1 MSLSPVTIACPH
13 CRREYEISIDLA
25 KLSRITS
32 RASCARCK
40 KVFEVTPDRILART
54 PAPRSTDH
62 RRELPIVGRSAATDV
77 TRVRTDGR
85 RDRRGYEERPFVRR
99 TDDDRRDVRRPSD
112 DRDVIR
118 RAADD
123 VRRDPSRAVDETSGE
138 SRDNRE
144 TRPENRD
151 NRESRRAE
159 SRTVSRELRRAD
171 SRTDSR
177 ELRRAESRTDSREL
191 RRADA
196 RTDSREL
203 RRGDL
208 HDDRRDTAELTAAHV
223 SGGDADIAVARTLS
237 ARSARTER
245 PADSAAGFRIP
256 DIIPVV
262 AKAEPSV
269 DDPETA
275 WLVLADP
282 GLGALTVQQSEAASA
297 LEWLLSHA
305 VGARREA

>member
-40 KVFEVTPDRILART
+40 KVFEVTPDRVQARV

-62 RRELPIVGRSAATDV
+62 RRDQPLVGRSSTTEL
-77 TRVRTDGR
+77 TRVRADGR

-112 DRDVIR
+112 DRDMIR

-123 VRRDPSRAVDETSGE
+123 ERRDAGRDSGRASEEGGSE
-138 SRDNRE
+138 SR
-144 TRPENRD
+144 T
-151 NRESRRAE
+151 ESRELRRSE
-159 SRTVSRELRRAD
+159 SRTVSREWRRAD
-171 SRTDSR
+171 SRS
-177 ELRRAESRTDSREL
+177 DSREL

-203 RRGDL
+203 RRTDL
-208 HDDRRDTAELTAAHV
+208 VDERRDTIDLPSHIGA
-223 SGGDADIAVARTLS
+223 GDADISIARTVS
-237 ARSARTER
+237 GRSARTER
-245 PADSAAGFRIP
+245 PTESAATFRIP
-256 DIIPVV
+256 DVIPV
-262 AKAEPSV
+262 APKAAPSV

-282 GLGALTVQQSEAASA
+282 GLGALTVEQSEAASA

>member
-40 KVFEVTPDRILART
+40 KVFEVTPDRIQARI
-54 PAPRSTDH
+54 PAPRQADH
-62 RRELPIVGRSAATDV
+62 RREQPLVPRVASTEL
-77 TRVRTDGR
+77 TRPRADGR
-85 RDRRGYEERPFVRR
+85 RDRRGYEERPLVRR

-112 DRDVIR
+112 DRDMIR
-118 RAADD
+118 RAVDD
-123 VRRDPSRAVDETSGE
+123 ERRDTGRPSEDAGSE
-138 SRDNRE
+138 
-144 TRPENRD
+144 
-151 NRESRRAE
+151 
-159 SRTVSRELRRAD
+159 

-177 ELRRAESRTDSREL
+177 ELRRSESRTVSREWRRADSRTESREL

-203 RRGDL
+203 RRTDL
-208 HDDRRDTAELTAAHV
+208 VDERRDSVDAAPHA
-223 SGGDADIAVARTLS
+223 SGGEEEVSVARTLS
-237 ARSARTER
+237 VRGARTER
-245 PADSAAGFRIP
+245 PVDSVATFRIP
-256 DIIPVV
+256 DVVPV
-262 AKAEPSV
+262 ATKMQPSV

-282 GLGALTVQQSEAASA
+282 GLGALTVQPSEAASA